1 MRSDTLP
8 GPAPTPLYA
17 GGTPCPIRAVRT
29 YRDGMSDLSGRDE
42 TLSMVELETDEGRE
56 CIIYRP
62 APGYPLVGV
71 TFIPAAL
78 LDEES

>member
-1 MRSDTLP
+1 
-8 GPAPTPLYA
+8 
-17 GGTPCPIRAVRT
+17 
-29 YRDGMSDLSGRDE
+29 
-42 TLSMVELETDEGRE
+42 MVELETDEGRE